1 MAESDTLQRFV
12 FEHAPIRGEIVHLN
26 ATFRAIR
33 ERRDYPTPVRNLLG
47 ELMAAAALLTASV
60 KLDGR
65 LILQMRGD
73 GPVQLLVVECSSERT
88 LRATAQWRGDIPAQ
102 TLGGLVGD
110 GQLVITID
118 PRKGRERYQGI
129 VSLEGRSVS
138 AALERYFQQS
148 EQLETRFW
156 LACDEE
162 QAVGMLL
169 QRLPGEME
177 DADVWTRAVEL
188 GGTLTRDELL
198 RLPVRE
204 VLRRLYHEED
214 LRLFGGAPMSF
225 RCSCSRE
232 RVERVLR
239 MLGPDE
245 ARGIV
250 EERGAVDVDCEYC
263 GRHYRFDAV
272 DVEQLLAAPASMH
285 PPPQRH

>member
-12 FEHAPIRGEIVHLN
+12 FEHAPIRGEIVHLT

-88 LRATAQWRGDIPAQ
+88 LRATAQWHGEIPPQ
-102 TLGGLVGD
+102 TLDELVGD

-118 PRKGRERYQGI
+118 PSKGRERYQGI

-138 AALERYFQQS
+138 AALERYFRQS

-177 DADVWTRAVEL
+177 DADTWNRAVEL

-198 RLPVRE
+198 SLPVRE

-214 LRLFGGAPMSF
+214 LRLFSGAPMSF

-239 MLGPDE
+239 MLGSGE
-245 ARGIV
+245 ARGIIR
-250 EERGAVDVDCEYC
+250 ERGAVDVDCEYC

-272 DVEQLLAAPASMH
+272 DVEQLLAAPASIH